1 MKDFLSEIA
10 ENEQVELNE
19 ETRARLDAYFEKK
32 NERLMKRN
40 SCIIRGAS
48 DINRDVNYLLN
59 QVEMLEIEQEVLFDA
74 LLIAI
79 QRNEDL
85 HKVTDI
91 KNRLVYYINNAF
103 HWTGNFD
110 RNEYDVRRLYELAEE
125 HNKTR
130 RYDNPIFK
138 KWRR

>member
-1 MKDFLSEIA
+1 MSEH
-10 ENEQVELNE
+10 VELNE
-19 ETRARLDAYFEKK
+19 ETRARLDAYFEKE

-40 SCIIRGAS
+40 SFIMRGAS

-138 KWRR
+138 KYDKWRR